1 MMEDGTGLNSA
12 ECVYF
17 IT

>member
-1 MMEDGTGLNSA
+1 MEDGTGLNSA